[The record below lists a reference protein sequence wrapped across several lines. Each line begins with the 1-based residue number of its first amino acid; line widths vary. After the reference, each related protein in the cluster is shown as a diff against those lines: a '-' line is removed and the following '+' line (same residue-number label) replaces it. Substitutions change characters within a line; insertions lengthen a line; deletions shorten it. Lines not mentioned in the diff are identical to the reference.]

1 MSCGKKRKLNKIK
14 ENMESNKH
22 IVRRRVLSLP
32 YEQLQGS
39 PTKMRRAR
47 LSLETITSSNSN
59 SIKIKEKLVF
69 PKEMIRAV
77 DAKIAYSNMEPAIKT
92 PEDHYDENSSTILN
106 QGK

>member
-1 MSCGKKRKLNKIK
+1 
-14 ENMESNKH
+14 MESNKN

-32 YEQLQGS
+32 YEQHLGT

-59 SIKIKEKLVF
+59 SIMIKEKLVF

-77 DAKIAYSNMEPAIKT
+77 DAKIAYSNMEEPIIKS
-92 PEDHYDENSSTILN
+92 PETHCDENSSAVLN

>member
-1 MSCGKKRKLNKIK
+1 MCKTIKDK
-14 ENMESNKH
+14 ENMESNKN

-32 YEQLQGS
+32 YEQHLGT

-59 SIKIKEKLVF
+59 SIMIKEKLVF

-77 DAKIAYSNMEPAIKT
+77 DAKIAYSNMEPMIKS
-92 PEDHYDENSSTILN
+92 PETHCNENSSTVLN
-106 QGK
+106 QGR

>member
-1 MSCGKKRKLNKIK
+1 
-14 ENMESNKH
+14 MESNKN

-32 YEQLQGS
+32 YEQHHDT

-59 SIKIKEKLVF
+59 SIMIKEKLVF

-77 DAKIAYSNMEPAIKT
+77 DAKIAYSNMEEPIIKS
-92 PEDHYDENSSTILN
+92 PETHCDENSSAVLN